1 LPSSSQYYDVCVMLE
16 EFSLHELQKD
26 EDFERIVSAHL
37 NSHPVTANLD
47 NNTNSSTA
55 TVRPLLR
62 HPEDPDLHLLHGDW
76 WKSDV
81 GWKNPNSTL
90 VVFDSQLAT
99 KPCLTDLVIC
109 LGGDGTLLHVT
120 SIFQNTVPPIL
131 SFYMGS
137 LGFLTPFNFEHFP
150 QIIRQILLEGGPCM
164 LRSRLCCRVI
174 RRPGSDSTSRSG
186 SEDSSQQSSSNSYHV
201 LNEVTFSR
209 GNCPFLSN
217 LILKVDGKEV
227 TSIQGDGTWSLV
239 YSPSTPLPP
248 SKGDSIAGG
257 VGAGGGPVKNALG
270 VLCPALQGLRLL
282 SEQSSFVSIERRD
295 GSFDGSPPA
304 RRDGSLGCGRWEKPS
319 FEESQVIVGYQLEV
333 ATRAF
338 TAYTRQMERPHTTE
352 AWCALRGPGRAVAH
366 EDEYFEPVSQPRI
379 RQLTGS
385 DGGLIV
391 GGGEICFPDAP
402 PILFFSRRLGLIIST
417 PTGSTAYSMS
427 AGASILNPG
436 VPALLITPINA
447 HCLNCRPLVLPMD
460 VTVEVS
466 INPDARTNAVYLSND
481 GRLRHRHILRKGDR
495 ALITASH
502 YSVPCFCSENKVADW
517 FCDLANCLH
526 WNVRHQQNEF
536 NEARFLPDRF
546 HAFSTNH
553 SG

>member
-1 LPSSSQYYDVCVMLE
+1 MVYYLLRYYDACVMLE
-16 EFSLHELQKD
+16 EFSLMELQKD
-26 EDFERIVSAHL
+26 EDFERIVSTHL
-37 NSHPVTANLD
+37 NSRLVAEHPGT
-47 NNTNSSTA
+47 NTNSSAATA
-55 TVRPLLR
+55 RPPPR
-62 HPEDPDLHLLHGDW
+62 HPGDSDLERIHGDW
-76 WKSDV
+76 WKSDLE
-81 GWKNPNSTL
+81 WTNPNSTL
-90 VVFDSQLAT
+90 VVFDCKLANH
-99 KPCLTDLVIC
+99 PCLTDLVIC

-150 QIIRQILLEGGPCM
+150 QITRQILLEGGPCM

-174 RRPGSDSTSRSG
+174 RRSGSGSASLSS
-186 SEDSSQQSSSNSYHV
+186 SEDSLQQSSLSAYHV

-227 TSIQGDGTWSLV
+227 TSIQGDG
-239 YSPSTPLPP
+239 
-248 SKGDSIAGG
+248 
-257 VGAGGGPVKNALG
+257 
-270 VLCPALQGLRLL
+270 
-282 SEQSSFVSIERRD
+282 
-295 GSFDGSPPA
+295 
-304 RRDGSLGCGRWEKPS
+304 
-319 FEESQVIVGYQLEV
+319 
-333 ATRAF
+333 
-338 TAYTRQMERPHTTE
+338 
-352 AWCALRGPGRAVAH
+352 
-366 EDEYFEPVSQPRI
+366 
-379 RQLTGS
+379 
-385 DGGLIV
+385 
-391 GGGEICFPDAP
+391 
-402 PILFFSRRLGLIIST
+402 LIIST

-436 VPALLITPINA
+436 VPAILITPINA

-460 VTVEVS
+460 VAVEVS
-466 INPDARTNAVYLSND
+466 INPDARANVVFLSND
-481 GRLRHRHILRKGDR
+481 GRLRHRHVLRKGDR

-517 FCDLANCLH
+517 FCDLANCLN

-546 HAFSTNH
+546 HAFSNNH